1 MKGDTFMTIDA
12 VTKQHRE
19 TFYGNA
25 TDINL
30 ELTIKGYN
38 AEKAFNKLKQH
49 PETIKRLGYAHD
61 IEDAFGRTIE
71 NPIGYLNIEM
81 YSSNITKTLAILT
94 SFNTDISPNNITLIK
109 GRYDDALESENVNR
123 HANDLIN
130 NLIIKQYQNNYKGQL
145 FKTNDK
151 EHPIVSDIK
160 DYLAKKD
167 TTYGLYI
174 ERVYD
179 LLSYTRYG
187 KDKKER
193 LGLHPIDREFMVASY
208 AKTQEKAHI
217 TGTATNQNLT
227 VILESNYPHNVLDY
241 LKKFPEQLIDARFE
255 RPLTIIKTAEVII
268 NLHTDNLE
276 KTLTMLTNCSNS
288 VIMVVYYNNLYDDK
302 KHTIIAQTLLNQ
314 FKKQH
319 QNDSF
324 IIQQKETGTQ
334 KTYDSFPD
342 DIDPQTIRYIEQ
354 TASALYYRTID
365 QKTTF
370 IFPKE
375 KETTHGKNH

>member
-1 MKGDTFMTIDA
+1 MTIDA

-38 AEKAFNKLKQH
+38 AKKAFNKLKQH

-61 IEDAFGRTIE
+61 IEDAFGQTIE

-130 NLIIKQYQNNYKGQL
+130 NLIIKQYQNNYKDQL

-187 KDKKER
+187 NDKKER
-193 LGLHPIDREFMVASY
+193 LYLYPIDRHFMIASY

-227 VILESNYPHNVLDY
+227 VILESNYPHEVLDY

-276 KTLTMLTNCSNS
+276 KTLTMLTNCPKS
-288 VIMVVYYNNLYDDK
+288 VIMVVYDNRPYHKEN
-302 KHTIIAQTLLNQ
+302 TIIAQTLLDQ
-314 FKKQH
+314 FKEHHK
-319 QNDSF
+319 NDSF
-324 IIQQKETGTQ
+324 LVHQKETGKQ
-334 KTYDSFPD
+334 KAYDYFPSN
-342 DIDPQTIRYIEQ
+342 IDPQAIRRIEQ
-354 TASALYYRTID
+354 TASALYYQTID
-365 QKTTF
+365 QTTF
-370 IFPKE
+370 IFTKE
-375 KETTHGKNH
+375 KETPHENC

>member
-1 MKGDTFMTIDA
+1 MTIDA
-12 VTKQHRE
+12 IPKQYHE
-19 TFYGNA
+19 TFHGDA
-25 TDINL
+25 TNINL
-30 ELTIKGYN
+30 ELSIEGPS
-38 AEKAFNKLKQH
+38 AQKAFNKLKQH

-61 IEDAFGRTIE
+61 IEDAFSRTIE
-71 NPIGYLNIEM
+71 NPIDYLNIEM

-94 SFNTDISPNNITLIK
+94 SFNTDISPNNITLIND
-109 GRYDDALESENVNR
+109 RYDDALESENVNR

-193 LGLHPIDREFMVASY
+193 IGLHPINRQFMITSY
-208 AKTQEKAHI
+208 AKSQEKAHI

-227 VILESNYPHNVLDY
+227 VILENNYPHEALDY
-241 LKKFPEQLIDARFE
+241 LKKFPKQLIDAKFQ
-255 RPLTIIKTAEVII
+255 RPLKIIKTAEVIV
-268 NLHTDNLE
+268 NLHTENLE
-276 KTLTMLTNCSNS
+276 KTLTMLANCPKSL
-288 VIMVVYYNNLYDDK
+288 IMVVYDSRRFTNENA
-302 KHTIIAQTLLNQ
+302 IIAQTLLDQ
-314 FKKQH
+314 FKEHHK
-319 QNDSF
+319 NDSF
-324 IIQQKETGTQ
+324 LVHQKETGKQ
-334 KTYDSFPD
+334 KAYDYFPSN
-342 DIDPQTIRYIEQ
+342 IDPQAIRRIEQ

-365 QKTTF
+365 QKNYF
-370 IFPKE
+370 YLPKR
-375 KETTHGKNH
+375 KGNHS

>member
-1 MKGDTFMTIDA
+1 
-12 VTKQHRE
+12 
-19 TFYGNA
+19 
-25 TDINL
+25 
-30 ELTIKGYN
+30 
-38 AEKAFNKLKQH
+38 
-49 PETIKRLGYAHD
+49 
-61 IEDAFGRTIE
+61 
-71 NPIGYLNIEM
+71 M

-109 GRYDDALESENVNR
+109 GRYDDTLESENVNR

-193 LGLHPIDREFMVASY
+193 ICLYPIDRHFRIASY
-208 AKTQEKAHI
+208 AKSQEKTHI

-227 VILESNYPHNVLDY
+227 VILESNYPHEVLDY
-241 LKKFPEQLIDARFE
+241 LKNFPEQLIDAKFQ
-255 RPLTIIKTAEVII
+255 RPRKIIKTAEII
-268 NLHTDNLE
+268 VNLHTDNLE
-276 KTLTMLTNCSNS
+276 KTLTMLTNCPNS
-288 VIMVVYYNNLYDDK
+288 VIMVVYDNRRFKNEN
-302 KHTIIAQTLLNQ
+302 TVIAQTLLKQ
-314 FKKQH
+314 FKDQH
-319 QNDSF
+319 PTDSF
-324 IIQQKETGTQ
+324 VVRQKETGTQ
-334 KTYDSFPD
+334 KTYDTFPD
-342 DIDPQTIRYIEQ
+342 TIDPQTICHIEQ

-375 KETTHGKNH
+375 KETTHENS

>member
-1 MKGDTFMTIDA
+1 MTIDA
-12 VTKQHRE
+12 IPKQYRE
-19 TFYGNA
+19 AFHGDA
-25 TDINL
+25 TNINL
-30 ELTIKGYN
+30 ELSIEGPAAQKT
-38 AEKAFNKLKQH
+38 FNKLKQH

-81 YSSNITKTLAILT
+81 YSSNITKTLATLT
-94 SFNTDISPNNITLIK
+94 SFNTDISPNNITLIR
-109 GRYDDALESENVNR
+109 GRYDDAFESNETNQK
-123 HANDLIN
+123 ANTLIN

-167 TTYGLYI
+167 TTYDLYI

-193 LGLHPIDREFMVASY
+193 LGLHPIDRHFMVTSHT
-208 AKTQEKAHI
+208 KTQEKAHI

-276 KTLTMLTNCSNS
+276 KTLIMLTNCPNS

-324 IIQQKETGTQ
+324 IIQQKETGAQ
-334 KTYDSFPD
+334 KTYDTFPD

-375 KETTHGKNH
+375 KETTHEKNR

>member
-1 MKGDTFMTIDA
+1 MTIDA
-12 VTKQHRE
+12 ITKQHRE

-30 ELTIKGYN
+30 ELSIEGP
-38 AEKAFNKLKQH
+38 AAQKAFNKLKQH
-49 PETIKRLGYAHD
+49 PKNIKRLGYAHD

-81 YSSNITKTLAILT
+81 YNSNITKTLAILT

-109 GRYDDALESENVNR
+109 GRYDDALESEDINH
-123 HANDLIN
+123 HANDSIN
-130 NLIIKQYQNNYKGQL
+130 NLIIEQYQNNYKGRL

-151 EHPIVSDIK
+151 EHPIVSDIN
-160 DYLAKKD
+160 DYIATKD
-167 TTYGLYI
+167 TTYALYV
-174 ERVYD
+174 ERVMD
-179 LLSYTRYG
+179 ILSYTRYG

-193 LGLHPIDREFMVASY
+193 IGLHPINRQFMITSY
-208 AKTQEKAHI
+208 AKTQEKTSIA
-217 TGTATNQNLT
+217 GTATKQNLT
-227 VILESNYPHNVLDY
+227 IILESNFPHDVLNY
-241 LKKFPEQLIDARFE
+241 LKSFPEQLIDASFK
-255 RPLTIIKTAEVII
+255 RPLNSIKTAEVIA
-268 NLHTDNLE
+268 NLYTENLE
-276 KTLTMLTNCSNS
+276 ETLAMLTNCPNS
-288 VIMVVYYNNLYDDK
+288 LIMTVYYNNIYDDK
-302 KHTIIAQTLLNQ
+302 RNIIIAQALLNQ

-324 IIQQKETGTQ
+324 LVRQKETEAQ
-334 KTYDSFPD
+334 KTYDTFPD
-342 DIDPQTIRYIEQ
+342 NIDPQTICHIEQ

-375 KETTHGKNH
+375 KETTHENC